1 MSKNDEQKCLEII
14 KSTEEVA
21 DKILMNKQELIALD
35 KRRQQNRE
43 AIREVQKDPEDKDE
57 TKMWITVGSVL
68 LKMPREKALSLLK
81 NDQLQIEREIQIL
94 QSDQKI
100 LVNKHRDL
108 EHFSPYSGTN
118 IKPLERKEINALK
131 TNLPMM

>member
-1 MSKNDEQKCLEII
+1 MSQRNEDKCLEII
-14 KSTEEVA
+14 KSTEETA

-43 AIREVQKDPEDKDE
+43 AIRELQKNHEDKE
-57 TKMWITVGSVL
+57 EKKVWITVGSML
-68 LKMPREKALSLLK
+68 LKMPREKALNLLK
-81 NDQLQIEREIQIL
+81 NDQVEIEREINIL

-108 EHFSPYSGTN
+108 EHFSSYSGTN
-118 IKPLERKEINALK
+118 IKPLERKELNALK
-131 TNLPMM
+131 ANLPMM

>member
-1 MSKNDEQKCLEII
+1 M
-14 KSTEEVA
+14 VA
-21 DKILMNKQELIALD
+21 FINKVTNVLINIL
-35 KRRQQNRE
+35 
-43 AIREVQKDPEDKDE
+43 
-57 TKMWITVGSVL
+57 KMWFSIL
-68 LKMPREKALSLLK
+68 
-81 NDQLQIEREIQIL
+81 DQLEIEREIQIL

-131 TNLPMM
+131 ANLPMM

>member
-43 AIREVQKDPEDKDE
+43 AIREVEKDPEDKDE
-57 TKMWITVGSVL
+57 TKMWITVGSML

-94 QSDQKI
+94 QSGQKI

-131 TNLPMM
+131 ANLPMM